1 MTDIPGIMSL
11 FSQRDAFW
19 TSKRKKNFLSLFA
32 QFRSFGEISF
42 KQNKILSKKT
52 WTVNNNNTPFRYYTE
67 RKKNHGFLSWKEE
80 EEGSFFSTWAEEN
93 KILGRRC
100 WSLPRG
106 DPSSSTRKTLLK
118 ISLRVSSGA
127 VGQPGAAEVAH
138 QPQVE
143 SLSLSHLLR
152 RRVREETPFFLS
164 TFELSAAKKA
174 ERCFSPQ
181 VFGLR
186 GEKEN

>member
-1 MTDIPGIMSL
+1 MLFGHRNGKKTFSL
-11 FSQRDAFW
+11 FSLSSAVSAKYHS
-19 TSKRKKNFLSLFA
+19 SKTKFF
-32 QFRSFGEISF
+32 Q
-42 KQNKILSKKT
+42 KKT
-52 WTVNNNNTPFRYYTE
+52 WTVNNKTPFRYYTE

>member
-1 MTDIPGIMSL
+1 MLFGHRNGKKTFSL
-11 FSQRDAFW
+11 FSLSSAVSAKYHS
-19 TSKRKKNFLSLFA
+19 SKTKFF
-32 QFRSFGEISF
+32 Q
-42 KQNKILSKKT
+42 KKT
-52 WTVNNNNTPFRYYTE
+52 WTVNNKTPFRYYTE

-143 SLSLSHLLR
+143 SLSLSLSPITEKGQGRDPLLPFDFLSCR
-152 RRVREETPFFLS
+152 RRRRRRDVFHPRFL
-164 TFELSAAKKA
+164 
-174 ERCFSPQ
+174 
-181 VFGLR
+181 G
-186 GEKEN
+186 